1 MIQLK
6 IKKHLVSWY
15 ICSSTVVDTLYWNSF
30 AVFQVILNRKKEKQ
44 NHDLADKTPGLQNY
58 SPPLLNYP
66 LTPESD

>member
-1 MIQLK
+1 MIQSKL
-6 IKKHLVSWY
+6 KKHLVSWY

-58 SPPLLNYP
+58 SLTLLNYP
-66 LTPESD
+66 LTPASD